1 MARPTAKGVEYFPL
15 NVNFINDLKVRK
27 LLLSCG
33 AEAIAVLIYLLSTI
47 YKDEGYY
54 VEIHEDEI
62 DLIALD
68 VNVTPEFVLEVIN
81 KACEVRFFDVNL
93 YNNFNILT
101 SKGIQERYLK
111 ITERRKNSVVIT
123 QFNLINVDIN
133 SVNVNNNSINVDNN
147 SINVDNNS
155 VNVYKSTQSKVK
167 ERKEKKSK
175 VKSLSNDSVKNVY
188 LTETEKRDCMN
199 KKIYE
204 LYLNGIGQI
213 SPTIKERL
221 DDLVELY
228 GMEHVIVAINT
239 TIESGGSS
247 IKYVETVAASNLK
260 KKVNDN
266 GTNKRRPG
274 AGATEATDGSEID
287 WSQGNTEWL

>member
-47 YKDEGYY
+47 YKDEGYF

-68 VNVTPEFVLEVIN
+68 VNVTPEFVVEVIN

-123 QFNLINVDIN
+123 QFNLINV
-133 SVNVNNNSINVDNN
+133 NNNSINVNNN
-147 SINVDNNS
+147 SVNVDNNP

-167 ERKEKKSK
+167 KRKVQKSTE
-175 VKSLSNDSVKNVY
+175 KSLSNDSVKNVY
-188 LTETEKRDCMN
+188 LTQSEKRDCMN

-204 LYLNGIGQI
+204 LYLNGVGQI
-213 SPTIKERL
+213 SPIIKERL

-228 GMEHVIVAINT
+228 GIDHVIVAINS

-260 KKVNDN
+260 KKVNNN
-266 GTNKRRPG
+266 GADKRKPG
-274 AGATEATDGSEID
+274 NRATKEPTDGSEID

>member
-33 AEAIAVLIYLLSTI
+33 AQSIAVLIYLLSTI
-47 YKDEGYY
+47 YKDEGYFI
-54 VEIHEDEI
+54 EIHEDEI

-81 KACEVRFFDVNL
+81 KACEVRLFDVNL

-123 QFNLINVDIN
+123 QFNLINVDNN
-133 SVNVNNNSINVDNN
+133 SVNVNNNL
-147 SINVDNNS
+147 INVDNNS

-167 ERKEKKSK
+167 ESKVKKSK

-188 LTETEKRDCMN
+188 LTETEKRDCIN

-204 LYLNGIGQI
+204 LYLNRVGQI

-274 AGATEATDGSEID
+274 ARATETTDGSEID

>member
-123 QFNLINVDIN
+123 QFNLINVYNN
-133 SVNVNNNSINVDNN
+133 SIIVNNNSINVNNNSINVYDNE
-147 SINVDNNS
+147 
-155 VNVYKSTQSKVK
+155 QSKVK
-167 ERKEKKSK
+167 KRKVQKSTE
-175 VKSLSNDSVKNVY
+175 KSLSNDSVKNVY
-188 LTETEKRDCMN
+188 LTQTEERDCMN

-274 AGATEATDGSEID
+274 ARATEATDGSEID

>member
-33 AEAIAVLIYLLSTI
+33 AQSIAVLIYLLSTI
-47 YKDEGYY
+47 YKDEGYF

-68 VNVTPEFVLEVIN
+68 VYVTPEFVVEVIN
-81 KACEVRFFDVNL
+81 KACEVRLFDVNL
-93 YNNFNILT
+93 YENFNILT

-123 QFNLINVDIN
+123 QFNLINVCNN

-147 SINVDNNS
+147 P

-167 ERKEKKSK
+167 ESKGKESK

-188 LTETEKRDCMN
+188 LTQTEKRDCMN

-204 LYLNGIGQI
+204 LYLNGVGQI
-213 SPTIKERL
+213 SPIIKERL

-228 GMEHVIVAINT
+228 GIDHVIVAINS

-260 KKVNDN
+260 KKVNNN
-266 GTNKRRPG
+266 GADKRKPG
-274 AGATEATDGSEID
+274 NRATKEPTDGSEID

>member
-33 AEAIAVLIYLLSTI
+33 AESIAVLIYLLSTI
-47 YKDEGYY
+47 YKDEGYF

-68 VNVTPEFVLEVIN
+68 VNVTSEFVLEVIK

-123 QFNLINVDIN
+123 QFNLINVYNN

-147 SINVDNNS
+147 SVI
-155 VNVYKSTQSKVK
+155 VYKGTQSKVK

-175 VKSLSNDSVKNVY
+175 VKSLSNDSCKNVY
-188 LTETEKRDCMN
+188 LTETEKRDYTN

-204 LYLNGIGQI
+204 LYLNGVGQI

-274 AGATEATDGSEID
+274 ARATETTDGSEID

>member
-33 AEAIAVLIYLLSTI
+33 AQSIAVLIYLLSTI
-47 YKDEGYY
+47 YKDEGYF

-81 KACEVRFFDVNL
+81 KACEVRLFDVNL
-93 YNNFNILT
+93 YENFNILT

-123 QFNLINVDIN
+123 QFNLINVYNN

-147 SINVDNNS
+147 P

-167 ERKEKKSK
+167 ESKEKKSK

-188 LTETEKRDCMN
+188 LTQTEKRDCMN

-260 KKVNDN
+260 KKVNNN
-266 GTNKRRPG
+266 GADKRKPG
-274 AGATEATDGSEID
+274 NRATKEPTDGSEID

>member
-68 VNVTPEFVLEVIN
+68 VNVTPEFVLKVIN

-123 QFNLINVDIN
+123 QFNLINVYNN
-133 SVNVNNNSINVDNN
+133 SVNVNNN

-167 ERKEKKSK
+167 ESKGKKSK

-188 LTETEKRDCMN
+188 LTETEKRDYTN

-204 LYLNGIGQI
+204 LYLNGVGQI

-274 AGATEATDGSEID
+274 ARATETTDGSEID
-287 WSQGNTEWL
+287 WSQGNTEWLWVVQAYL

>member
-81 KACEVRFFDVNL
+81 KACEVRLFDVNL

-123 QFNLINVDIN
+123 QFNLINVYNN

-147 SINVDNNS
+147 P

-188 LTETEKRDCMN
+188 LTQTEERDCMN

>member
-33 AEAIAVLIYLLSTI
+33 AESIAVLIYLLSTI
-47 YKDEGYY
+47 YKDEGYF

-68 VNVTPEFVLEVIN
+68 VNVTPEFVLEVIK

-123 QFNLINVDIN
+123 QFNLINVYNN
-133 SVNVNNNSINVDNN
+133 SINVNNNSINVNNN
-147 SINVDNNS
+147 SINVYDNE
-155 VNVYKSTQSKVK
+155 QSKVK
-167 ERKEKKSK
+167 ESKVKKSK
-175 VKSLSNDSVKNVY
+175 VKSLSNDSCKNVY
-188 LTETEKRDCMN
+188 LTETEKRDYTN

-204 LYLNGIGQI
+204 LYLNGVGQI

-228 GMEHVIVAINT
+228 GMEYVIVAINT

-274 AGATEATDGSEID
+274 ARATETTDGSEID

>member
-81 KACEVRFFDVNL
+81 KACEVRFFDVHL

-123 QFNLINVDIN
+123 QFSLINVYNN
-133 SVNVNNNSINVDNN
+133 SVNVNIN

-155 VNVYKSTQSKVK
+155 VNAYKSTQSKVK
-167 ERKEKKSK
+167 KSKEKKSK
-175 VKSLSNDSVKNVY
+175 IKSLSNDSCKNVY
-188 LTETEKRDCMN
+188 LTETEKRDYTN

-204 LYLNGIGQI
+204 LYLSGVGQI

>member
-123 QFNLINVDIN
+123 QFNLINVYNN

-147 SINVDNNS
+147 P

-167 ERKEKKSK
+167 KRKVQKSTE
-175 VKSLSNDSVKNVY
+175 KSLSNDSCKNVY
-188 LTETEKRDCMN
+188 LTETEERDYTN

-204 LYLNGIGQI
+204 LYLNGVGQI

-274 AGATEATDGSEID
+274 ARTTETTDGSEID

>member
-93 YNNFNILT
+93 YENFNILT

-123 QFNLINVDIN
+123 QFNLVNVYNN

-147 SINVDNNS
+147 Q

-167 ERKEKKSK
+167 ESKVKKSK

-188 LTETEKRDCMN
+188 LTETEKRDYTN

-204 LYLNGIGQI
+204 LYLNGVGQI

-247 IKYVETVAASNLK
+247 IKYVETVVASNLK
-260 KKVNDN
+260 KKVNNN
-266 GTNKRRPG
+266 GADKRRPG
-274 AGATEATDGSEID
+274 AGTTEATDGSEID

>member
-123 QFNLINVDIN
+123 QFNLINVYNN
-133 SVNVNNNSINVDNN
+133 SINVNNNSINVDNN
-147 SINVDNNS
+147 P

-188 LTETEKRDCMN
+188 LTETKKRDCMN

>member
-81 KACEVRFFDVNL
+81 KACEVRLFDVNL

-123 QFNLINVDIN
+123 QFNLINVYNN

-147 SINVDNNS
+147 P

-167 ERKEKKSK
+167 ESKVKKSK

-188 LTETEKRDCMN
+188 LTETKKRDCMN

-274 AGATEATDGSEID
+274 AGTTEATDGSEIN

>member
-123 QFNLINVDIN
+123 QFNLINVDNN
-133 SVNVNNNSINVDNN
+133 SVNVNNN

-167 ERKEKKSK
+167 ESKEKKSK
-175 VKSLSNDSVKNVY
+175 VKSLSNDSCKNVY
-188 LTETEKRDCMN
+188 LTETEERDCMN

-204 LYLNGIGQI
+204 LYLNEIGQI

-260 KKVNDN
+260 KKVNNN
-266 GTNKRRPG
+266 GTDKRRPG
-274 AGATEATDGSEID
+274 AGTTEATDGSEID

>member
-68 VNVTPEFVLEVIN
+68 VNVTPEFVLKVIK

-123 QFNLINVDIN
+123 QFNLVNVDIN

-147 SINVDNNS
+147 
-155 VNVYKSTQSKVK
+155 
-167 ERKEKKSK
+167 
-175 VKSLSNDSVKNVY
+175 
-188 LTETEKRDCMN
+188 
-199 KKIYE
+199 
-204 LYLNGIGQI
+204 
-213 SPTIKERL
+213 
-221 DDLVELY
+221 
-228 GMEHVIVAINT
+228 
-239 TIESGGSS
+239 
-247 IKYVETVAASNLK
+247 
-260 KKVNDN
+260 
-266 GTNKRRPG
+266 
-274 AGATEATDGSEID
+274 
-287 WSQGNTEWL
+287 

>member
-123 QFNLINVDIN
+123 QFNLINVCNN
-133 SVNVNNNSINVDNN
+133 SINVNNNSV
-147 SINVDNNS
+147 NVDNNS

-167 ERKEKKSK
+167 ESKEKKSK
-175 VKSLSNDSVKNVY
+175 VKSLSNDSCKNVY
-188 LTETEKRDCMN
+188 LTETEKRDYTN

-204 LYLNGIGQI
+204 LYLNGVGQI

-260 KKVNDN
+260 KKVNNN
-266 GTNKRRPG
+266 GTDKRRPG
-274 AGATEATDGSEID
+274 AGTTEATDGSEID

>member
-68 VNVTPEFVLEVIN
+68 VNVTPEFVLKVIN

-93 YNNFNILT
+93 YENFNILT

-123 QFNLINVDIN
+123 QFNLINVYNN
-133 SVNVNNNSINVDNN
+133 SVNVDNNSINVDNN
-147 SINVDNNS
+147 SINV
-155 VNVYKSTQSKVK
+155 YKSTQSKVK
-167 ERKEKKSK
+167 KRKVQKSTE
-175 VKSLSNDSVKNVY
+175 KSLSNDSVKNVY
-188 LTETEKRDCMN
+188 LTQTEERDCMN

-204 LYLNGIGQI
+204 LYLNGVGQI
-213 SPTIKERL
+213 SPIIKERL

-228 GMEHVIVAINT
+228 GIDHVIVAINS

-260 KKVNDN
+260 KKVNNN
-266 GTNKRRPG
+266 GADKRKPG
-274 AGATEATDGSEID
+274 NRATKEPTDGSEID

>member
-93 YNNFNILT
+93 YENFNILT

-123 QFNLINVDIN
+123 QFNLVNVYNN

-147 SINVDNNS
+147 L

-260 KKVNDN
+260 KKVNNN
-266 GTNKRRPG
+266 GTDKRRPG
-274 AGATEATDGSEID
+274 AGTTEATDGSEID

>member
-93 YNNFNILT
+93 YENFNILT

-123 QFNLINVDIN
+123 QFNLINVYNN
-133 SVNVNNNSINVDNN
+133 SINVNNNSINVNNN
-147 SINVDNNS
+147 SINVYDNE
-155 VNVYKSTQSKVK
+155 QSKVK
-167 ERKEKKSK
+167 KRKVQKSTE
-175 VKSLSNDSVKNVY
+175 KSLSNDSCKNVY
-188 LTETEKRDCMN
+188 LTETEKRDYTN

-274 AGATEATDGSEID
+274 ARATETTDGSEID

>member
-81 KACEVRFFDVNL
+81 KACEVRLFDVNL

-123 QFNLINVDIN
+123 QFNLINVYNN
-133 SVNVNNNSINVDNN
+133 SINVNNNSINVDNN
-147 SINVDNNS
+147 P

-167 ERKEKKSK
+167 ERKGKKSK

-274 AGATEATDGSEID
+274 ARATETTDGSEID

>member
-68 VNVTPEFVLEVIN
+68 VNVTPEFVLKVIN

-147 SINVDNNS
+147 S

-167 ERKEKKSK
+167 KRKVQKSTE
-175 VKSLSNDSVKNVY
+175 KSLSNDSCKNVY
-188 LTETEKRDCMN
+188 LTQTEERDCMN

-266 GTNKRRPG
+266 GTNKRKPG
-274 AGATEATDGSEID
+274 AGATKEATDGSEID

>member
-81 KACEVRFFDVNL
+81 KACEVRLFDVNL

-123 QFNLINVDIN
+123 QFNLINVY
-133 SVNVNNNSINVDNN
+133 NNSINVNNN

-167 ERKEKKSK
+167 ESKEKKSK
-175 VKSLSNDSVKNVY
+175 VKSLSNDSCKNVY

-204 LYLNGIGQI
+204 LYLNGVGQI

>member
-33 AEAIAVLIYLLSTI
+33 AESIAVLIYLLSTI

-81 KACEVRFFDVNL
+81 KACEVRLFDVNL

-123 QFNLINVDIN
+123 QFNLINVYNN
-133 SVNVNNNSINVDNN
+133 SINVNNNSINVDNN
-147 SINVDNNS
+147 P

-167 ERKEKKSK
+167 ESKVKKSK

-188 LTETEKRDCMN
+188 LTETEKRDYTN

-204 LYLNGIGQI
+204 LYLNGVGQI

-274 AGATEATDGSEID
+274 ARATEATDGSEID

>member
-123 QFNLINVDIN
+123 QFNLINVNNN
-133 SVNVNNNSINVDNN
+133 SINVNNNSINVDNN
-147 SINVDNNS
+147 P

-167 ERKEKKSK
+167 ESKGKKSK

-188 LTETEKRDCMN
+188 LTETKKRDCMN

>member
-81 KACEVRFFDVNL
+81 KACEVRLFDVNL

-123 QFNLINVDIN
+123 QFNLINVY
-133 SVNVNNNSINVDNN
+133 NNSINVNNN

-167 ERKEKKSK
+167 ERKGKESK

-188 LTETEKRDCMN
+188 LTETKKRDCMN

-274 AGATEATDGSEID
+274 AGTTEATDGSEID

>member
-33 AEAIAVLIYLLSTI
+33 AESIAVLIYLLSTI

-93 YNNFNILT
+93 YENFNILT

-123 QFNLINVDIN
+123 QFNLINVYNN
-133 SVNVNNNSINVDNN
+133 SVNVNIN

-167 ERKEKKSK
+167 ESKGKKSK

-274 AGATEATDGSEID
+274 TRATETTDGSEID

>member
-54 VEIHEDEI
+54 IEIHEDEI

-93 YNNFNILT
+93 YENFNILT

-123 QFNLINVDIN
+123 QFNLVNVYNN

-147 SINVDNNS
+147 P

-167 ERKEKKSK
+167 ESKEKKRK

-188 LTETEKRDCMN
+188 LTETEKRDYTN

-204 LYLNGIGQI
+204 LYLNGVGQI

>member
-68 VNVTPEFVLEVIN
+68 VNVTSEFVLEVIN

-123 QFNLINVDIN
+123 QFNLINVNNN
-133 SVNVNNNSINVDNN
+133 SVNVNINSINVDNN
-147 SINVDNNS
+147 P

-167 ERKEKKSK
+167 ESKEKKSK
-175 VKSLSNDSVKNVY
+175 IKSLSNDSVKNVY

-204 LYLNGIGQI
+204 LYLNGVGQI

-228 GMEHVIVAINT
+228 GIEHVIVAINT

-266 GTNKRRPG
+266 GTNKRRPRTG
-274 AGATEATDGSEID
+274 TTEATDGSEID

>member
-33 AEAIAVLIYLLSTI
+33 AQSIAVLIYLLSTI
-47 YKDEGYY
+47 YKDEGYF

-81 KACEVRFFDVNL
+81 KACEVRFFDVKL

-123 QFNLINVDIN
+123 QFNLINVNNN
-133 SVNVNNNSINVDNN
+133 SVNVNNNLINVNNNSINVYDNE
-147 SINVDNNS
+147 
-155 VNVYKSTQSKVK
+155 QSKVK
-167 ERKEKKSK
+167 KRKVQKSTE
-175 VKSLSNDSVKNVY
+175 KSLSNDSVKNVY
-188 LTETEKRDCMN
+188 LTQSEKRDCMN

-204 LYLNGIGQI
+204 LYLNGVGQI
-213 SPTIKERL
+213 SPIIKERL

-228 GMEHVIVAINT
+228 GIDHVIVAINS

-260 KKVNDN
+260 KKVNNN
-266 GTNKRRPG
+266 GADKRKPG
-274 AGATEATDGSEID
+274 NRATKEPTDGSEID

>member
-33 AEAIAVLIYLLSTI
+33 AESIAVLIYLLSTI
-47 YKDEGYY
+47 YKDEGYF

-68 VNVTPEFVLEVIN
+68 VNVTPEFVLEVIK

-123 QFNLINVDIN
+123 QFNLINVYNN
-133 SVNVNNNSINVDNN
+133 SINVNNNSINVNNN
-147 SINVDNNS
+147 SINVYDNE
-155 VNVYKSTQSKVK
+155 QSKVK
-167 ERKEKKSK
+167 ESKGKKSK

-188 LTETEKRDCMN
+188 LTETEKRDYTN

-204 LYLNGIGQI
+204 LYLNGVGQI

-274 AGATEATDGSEID
+274 ARATETTDGSEID

>member
-123 QFNLINVDIN
+123 QFNLINVY
-133 SVNVNNNSINVDNN
+133 NNSINVNNN

-167 ERKEKKSK
+167 ESKVKKSK
-175 VKSLSNDSVKNVY
+175 VKSLSNDSCKNVY
-188 LTETEKRDCMN
+188 LTETEERDCMN

-274 AGATEATDGSEID
+274 ARATETTDGSEID

>member
-68 VNVTPEFVLEVIN
+68 VNVTPEFVLKVIN

-123 QFNLINVDIN
+123 QFNLINVYNN
-133 SVNVNNNSINVDNN
+133 SINVNNNSINVDNN
-147 SINVDNNS
+147 L

-167 ERKEKKSK
+167 KRKVQKSTE
-175 VKSLSNDSVKNVY
+175 KSLSNDSVKNVY
-188 LTETEKRDCMN
+188 LTQTEERDCMN

>member
-33 AEAIAVLIYLLSTI
+33 AESIAVLIYLLSTI

-93 YNNFNILT
+93 YEKFNILT

-123 QFNLINVDIN
+123 QFNLINVYNN
-133 SVNVNNNSINVDNN
+133 SVNVNINSINVDNN
-147 SINVDNNS
+147 P
-155 VNVYKSTQSKVK
+155 VNVYKSTQSKEKKSK
-167 ERKEKKSK
+167 EEKSK
-175 VKSLSNDSVKNVY
+175 VKSLSNDSCKNVY
-188 LTETEKRDCMN
+188 LTETEKRDYTN

-204 LYLNGIGQI
+204 LYLNGVGQI

-274 AGATEATDGSEID
+274 ARATETTDGSEID

>member
-93 YNNFNILT
+93 YKNFNILT

-123 QFNLINVDIN
+123 QFNLVNVYNN
-133 SVNVNNNSINVDNN
+133 SVNVNNNPVNVNNNSVNVDNN
-147 SINVDNNS
+147 P

-167 ERKEKKSK
+167 ESKVKKSK

-221 DDLVELY
+221 DDLIELY
-228 GMEHVIVAINT
+228 GTDHVIVAINT

-260 KKVNDN
+260 KKVNNN
-266 GTNKRRPG
+266 GADKRRPG
-274 AGATEATDGSEID
+274 AGTTEATDGSEID

>member
-47 YKDEGYY
+47 YKDKGYY

-93 YNNFNILT
+93 YENFNILT

-123 QFNLINVDIN
+123 QFNLINVYNN
-133 SVNVNNNSINVDNN
+133 SVNVNNNLV
-147 SINVDNNS
+147 NVDNNS

-167 ERKEKKSK
+167 ESKVKKSK

-221 DDLVELY
+221 DDLIELY

-260 KKVNDN
+260 KKVNNN
-266 GTNKRRPG
+266 GTDKRRPG
-274 AGATEATDGSEID
+274 AGTTEATDGSEID

>member
-81 KACEVRFFDVNL
+81 KACEVRLFDVNL

-123 QFNLINVDIN
+123 QFNLINVYNN
-133 SVNVNNNSINVDNN
+133 SVNVNNN

-167 ERKEKKSK
+167 ESKVKKSK

-188 LTETEKRDCMN
+188 LTETEKRDYTN

-204 LYLNGIGQI
+204 LYLNGVGQI

-274 AGATEATDGSEID
+274 ARATETTDGSEID

>member
-81 KACEVRFFDVNL
+81 KACEVRFFNVNL
-93 YNNFNILT
+93 YENFNILT

-111 ITERRKNSVVIT
+111 ITERRKKSVVIT
-123 QFNLINVDIN
+123 QFNLINVYNN

-147 SINVDNNS
+147 L

-167 ERKEKKSK
+167 ESKVKKSK

-188 LTETEKRDCMN
+188 LTQTEERDCMN

-260 KKVNDN
+260 KKVNNN
-266 GTNKRRPG
+266 GTDKRRPG
-274 AGATEATDGSEID
+274 ARATETTDGSEID

>member
-123 QFNLINVDIN
+123 QFNLINVY
-133 SVNVNNNSINVDNN
+133 NNSINVNNN

-167 ERKEKKSK
+167 KRKVQKSTE
-175 VKSLSNDSVKNVY
+175 KSLSNDSCKNVY
-188 LTETEKRDCMN
+188 LTQTEERDYTN

-204 LYLNGIGQI
+204 LYLNGVGQI

-274 AGATEATDGSEID
+274 AGTTEATDGSEID

>member
-33 AEAIAVLIYLLSTI
+33 AESIAVLIYLLSTI

-93 YNNFNILT
+93 YKNFNILT

-123 QFNLINVDIN
+123 QFNLVNVYNN
-133 SVNVNNNSINVDNN
+133 SVNVNNN

-167 ERKEKKSK
+167 ERKEKKRK

-260 KKVNDN
+260 KKVNNN
-266 GTNKRRPG
+266 GADKRRPG
-274 AGATEATDGSEID
+274 AGTTEATDGSEID